1 MVKEIRQMAVL
12 EGRSPRQDLM
22 LLYLCVAL
30 SRSAEPLQL
39 RTLGAK
45 TTTAITAA
53 ARIRVQDKDLQ
64 VRGVCAWVCVCVTC
78 S

>member
-1 MVKEIRQMAVL
+1 MAMKD
-12 EGRSPRQDLM
+12 RSPRQDLM

-30 SRSAEPLQL
+30 SQSAQPRLLQK
-39 RTLGAK
+39 LGPK
-45 TTTAITAA
+45 TTPAIVAA

-64 VRGVCAWVCVCVTC
+64 VGGSVYAYARARAATGYKHAAG